1 MYIFG
6 IPRVCRITL
15 CIWFPR
21 YMTCLNLLEVKK
33 HRAISGFSFD
43 PIRAVYGFVS
53 YLLSS
58 AALTAYLVW
67 LLVPQAYLE
76 AAGLSEVFPQKY
88 WAVAI
93 PIYLG
98 VRALHSSTVIIG

>member
-1 MYIFG
+1 MSETSAS
-6 IPRVCRITL
+6 PT
-15 CIWFPR
+15 PPPPP
-21 YMTCLNLLEVKK
+21 TPLE
-33 HRAISGFSFD
+33 HSPAPT

-58 AALTAYLVW
+58 AALAAYLVW

-98 VRALHSSTVIIG
+98 VRALQPSTVIIG